1 MDLNMAIESS
11 ESLDEFV
18 SHEREY
24 KEVVSALII
33 QNGKALLMRRAAH
46 ETFPGAYELPGGTVE
61 ENETHQQAITRE
73 IFEETSLPVTV
84 IRALL
89 GSFEFP
95 SQSDTNARNFV
106 YLTEIEEGAVV
117 LSEEHDD
124 YLFINP
130 EEAFEL
136 QLSPNARHALG
147 MFSTNA

>member
-1 MDLNMAIESS
+1 M
-11 ESLDEFV
+11 
-18 SHEREY
+18 
-24 KEVVSALII
+24 
-33 QNGKALLMRRAAH
+33 
-46 ETFPGAYELPGGTVE
+46 
-61 ENETHQQAITRE
+61 
-73 IFEETSLPVTV
+73 
-84 IRALL
+84 ALL